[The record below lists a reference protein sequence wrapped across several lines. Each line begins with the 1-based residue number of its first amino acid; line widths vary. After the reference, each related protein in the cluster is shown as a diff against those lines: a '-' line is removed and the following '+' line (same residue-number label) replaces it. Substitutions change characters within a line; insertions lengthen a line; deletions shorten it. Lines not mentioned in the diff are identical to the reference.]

1 MVLTRPYCLKRCSCC
16 QSWQRFGWIGSAFTI
31 VQLPHQLDVPGTDS
45 ITLTDHLERLVS
57 LLQNVNILKA
67 NVLHSRVMSFD
78 LHPVAVVAPWPIAS
92 ICAVMHQT
100 VKVIRKSKVV
110 WIVVFLKVSFVI
122 FRMNVFPEDLNII
135 VPVQTNDTQRLNK
148 T

>member
-1 MVLTRPYCLKRCSCC
+1 MKENLIETITRRAFCRGRGASKYGKGRMWCRCKQLCLV
-16 QSWQRFGWIGSAFTI
+16 TI

-57 LLQNVNILKA
+57 LLQNVNIMKA

-78 LHPVAVVAPWPIAS
+78 LHAVAVVAPWPIAS

-110 WIVVFLKVSFVI
+110 
-122 FRMNVFPEDLNII
+122 
-135 VPVQTNDTQRLNK
+135 
-148 T
+148 